1 MIRVLYI
8 DDDPAALEV
17 GRHFLEKSSEIE
29 VIAEISASNV
39 LERIFTG
46 DFDVV
51 ISDYQMSGM
60 DGLELLRRLRSNGN
74 SIPFIIF
81 TGRGREEVAI
91 QALNEGA
98 DFYLQ
103 KGGELKVQFAE
114 LRHMI
119 SRSVSRKRA
128 QDALQESEEKY
139 RTLVEHCQ
147 DGVFLIQDEKLLF
160 INPAFSEIIGYLPEE
175 MCGADFWT
183 FIAPDDRAMV
193 RERYLERL
201 AGRNVPD
208 AYEFS
213 LLHKDG
219 GAAVTINM
227 SVGIVNFQGRSAH
240 IGTVRNITEKKKEEK
255 ARRES
260 EERYIRLLENSFD
273 AVAIHQDGVIIDGNE
288 KAAELVGAKNRE
300 ELIGRKVL
308 DVVHTDFLDV
318 VKSRIRL
325 MTERQDVA
333 MPLIEEKFNRM
344 DGTAVDVEVMATG
357 FVHNGRPAM
366 QVVFRDITQR
376 KAAEEALKESNR
388 KLRLLSSI
396 TRHDIQNQIHLLA
409 GYLEMTRERLDG
421 NEVCENYLDI
431 MNKSLEKIRNQI
443 MFTRDY
449 EQVGA
454 GRPVWVNISA
464 TVSAAAG
471 KNGLSGLTL
480 DLQTGNLEIYSDQL
494 IEKVFSNLFDN
505 SVMHGRHATSIRLF
519 AEEKDGSLILVYE
532 DDGSGIPHDQKELIF
547 ERGFGKN
554 SGLGLFLAREV
565 LGITGIDIL
574 ECGDPGKGARFE
586 MSVPADR
593 YRFFENQ

>member
-17 GRHFLEKSSEIE
+17 GKHFLEKPGEIE
-29 VIAEISASNV
+29 VRTEISASV
-39 LERIFTG
+39 ALERIFAG
-46 DFDVV
+46 DFDAV
-51 ISDYQMSGM
+51 ISDYQMPGM

-344 DGTAVDVEVMATG
+344 DGTTVDVEVMATG
-357 FVHNGRPAM
+357 FVYRGRPAM
-366 QVVFRDITQR
+366 QVVFRDITKR
-376 KAAEEALKESNR
+376 KTAEEALKESNR

-396 TRHDIQNQIHLLA
+396 TRHDIQNQVHLLA
-409 GYLEMTRERLDG
+409 GYLEMTRECLADNTVR
-421 NEVCENYLDI
+421 ENYLDI
-431 MNKSLEKIRNQI
+431 MNRSLDNIRNQI
-443 MFTRDY
+443 AFTRDY
-449 EQVGA
+449 EQLGA
-454 GRPVWVNISA
+454 GRPVWVHISS
-464 TVSAAAG
+464 TVSSVAE
-471 KNGLSGLTL
+471 KSGLSGLNL
-480 DLQTGNLEIYSDQL
+480 DLRTGNLEICSDQL
-494 IEKVFSNLFDN
+494 IEKVFSNLFEN
-505 SVMHGRHATSIRLF
+505 SIMHGRHATSISLF
-519 AEEKDGSLILVYE
+519 GEKKEDSLTLVYE

-565 LGITGIDIL
+565 LGITGIGIR

-593 YRFFENQ
+593 FRCFDYQ